1 MIIQKT
7 LVVLLVAVDLLSYY
21 VVAADK
27 YTSSAF
33 IQSASPTVI
42 IDSRNHKSVTNLN
55 KYSHQQQ
62 QQNMK
67 IFNGRLVTGVKPNLD
82 GIALFAHKKDT
93 TVGKGGKVQ
102 VKLLKHVA
110 GTGHAGDVIMVAPAF
125 FTNKLQKTGS
135 AVRITDEEV
144 AKENSEKL
152 TEEKEQK
159 ENALAVKNK
168 VESMKVSLSK
178 KAGPDGHLF
187 GGVNYKMILS
197 ELKKD
202 FPQGCLDGKHIK
214 ITEVKKDDGKKLRGD
229 IKETGDYKVNI
240 SLHRDVSAN
249 LQLSVTEE

>member
-1 MIIQKT
+1 MIKQKT
-7 LVVLLVAVDLLSYY
+7 LFVLLAAVDLLSYY
-21 VVAADK
+21 VVAADT

-42 IDSRNHKSVTNLN
+42 IDTRNHKSVTNLN
-55 KYSHQQQ
+55 KYSPQP

-67 IFNGRLVTGVKPNLD
+67 IFNGRLVTGVKPTFD

-144 AKENSEKL
+144 AKENTEKM

-159 ENALAVKNK
+159 ENALVVKNK
-168 VESMKVSLSK
+168 LENMKISLSK

-197 ELKKD
+197 ELKKE

-214 ITEVKKDDGKKLRGD
+214 ITEVKADDGKKLRGD
-229 IKETGDYKVNI
+229 IKETGNYKVNI
-240 SLHRDVSAN
+240 SLHRDVSAS
-249 LQLSVTEE
+249 LQLSVIEE